1 MTEPTTTKQLKKF
14 RFVAPDIDV
23 FEEFPTTRGAIAD
36 AMVASYAGHTKLY
49 RVLDDGTEELLYD
62 SLKCKNMSIDSVLRW
77 AKKSGKS

>member
-1 MTEPTTTKQLKKF
+1 MSKTSTKQLKKF

-49 RVLDDGTEELLYD
+49 RVLNDGTEELLYD
-62 SLKCKNMSIDSVLRW
+62 SLKCKNMSINQILAW
-77 AKKSGKS
+77 AEKGGK